1 MGHLNGAA
9 PQPLRLLDTTMSG
22 YVLGLAIAAVFP
34 ALRLALDRALLSVL
48 PSVHRHQGLLLLC
61 FSGRHMHTMRVAEH
75 HIMLK
80 RCSRC
85 ITGRFVAA
93 RARLSCSAVSLMDTA
108 VKVADA
114 LCLQPVGRW
123 ALFPRYKKSDEPP
136 TKEELTRLYKWKGET
151 PSSGCLVR

>member
-48 PSVHRHQGLLLLC
+48 PSVHQHRSLLLLC
-61 FSGRHMHTMRVAEH
+61 ASRRHMHIRVAEH
-75 HIMLK
+75 HVMLK
-80 RCSRC
+80 RYSRR
-85 ITGRFVAA
+85 IAGPFVPA
-93 RARLSCSAVSLMDTA
+93 RTWLSGSAISLVNTA
-108 VKVADA
+108 LTVADA

-123 ALFPRYKKSDEPP
+123 ALFPHYKKSDEPP

-151 PSSGCLVR
+151 PSSGCLVN